1 MLSPKVVGAFQ
12 EVGKVVGETDALV
25 GKKSERRVL
34 GVWDK
39 SLTMKGT

>member
-25 GKKSERRVL
+25 GKKSERYVL
-34 GVWDK
+34 DFWDK
-39 SLTMKGT
+39 SLTLERT